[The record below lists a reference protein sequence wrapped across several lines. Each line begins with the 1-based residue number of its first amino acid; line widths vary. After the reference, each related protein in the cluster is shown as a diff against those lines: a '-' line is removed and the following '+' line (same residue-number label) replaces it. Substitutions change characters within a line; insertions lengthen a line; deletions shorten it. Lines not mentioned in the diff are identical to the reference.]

1 MKDFL
6 RYSLFLYMI
15 LVFGLTF
22 FLPTW
27 RVWKKTGIF
36 PITFGK
42 SDNAHDFIGNVFKIL
57 LFLLLGMGAVYAFL
71 PNAIDYL
78 LPIWYIRRPSVQLT
92 GVALLFIALIWIV
105 VAQYQMAL
113 SWRIGIDEK
122 NATDLVTTGVFAY
135 SRNPIFLG
143 MLVTLLGIFLVL
155 PNALSFAILSMGF
168 VMIQIQ
174 VRLEEAWLR
183 AQHQTS
189 YTRYCI
195 QTRRWL

>member
-1 MKDFL
+1 MKDLL

-42 SDNAHDFIGNVFKIL
+42 TGNAHDFTGNVFKML
-57 LFLLLGMGAVYAFL
+57 LILLLGMGAVYAFW
-71 PNAIDYL
+71 PKAIDYL
-78 LPIWYIRRPSVQLT
+78 LPVWYIRHPSVQLT
-92 GVALLFIALIWIV
+92 GVALLFLALIWLV
-105 VAQYQMAL
+105 VAQYQMGL

-122 NATDLVTTGVFAY
+122 NVTDLVTTGVFTY

-143 MLVTLLGIFLVL
+143 MLVTMLGIFLVL
-155 PNALSFAILSMGF
+155 PNAVSLAILSMSF
-168 VMIQIQ
+168 VMIQVQ

-183 AQHQTS
+183 TQHQTS
-189 YTRYCI
+189 YAHYCR

>member
-1 MKDFL
+1 MKTVL
-6 RYSLFLYMI
+6 YYSLFAYLI

-42 SDNAHDFIGNVFKIL
+42 SDNAHDFVGNIFKALLIL
-57 LFLLLGMGAVYAFL
+57 LLFMGALYAFL
-71 PNAIDYL
+71 PSAAEYL
-78 LPIWYIRRPSVQLT
+78 LPVWYIQKPIIQVL
-92 GVALLFIALIWIV
+92 GLFLLFAALVWII
-105 VAQYQMAL
+105 VAQQQMAS

-122 NATDLVTTGVFAY
+122 NVTNLVTTGVFTH

-143 MLVTLLGIFLVL
+143 MLFTLLGLFLVL
-155 PNALSFAILSMGF
+155 PNALSFAILCMGF
-168 VMIQIQ
+168 VTIHVQ

-183 AQHQTS
+183 NTHGEA
-189 YTRYCI
+189 YDEYCRK
-195 QTRRWL
+195 TRRWI